1 LRWRREFFLC
11 VCGEYKKKKEE
22 ERRRRRRR
30 RGRWTCGGFKAVLP
44 VVADRWSCC
53 GGRRWLFSSLC
64 KGMSLC
70 FFFLLLIDTPFSIF
84 LFAKSVFDAIFSVAV
99 ERKNNGGSPFS
110 FLLPL

>member
-1 LRWRREFFLC
+1 MALLLSMQRHE
-11 VCGEYKKKKEE
+11 
-22 ERRRRRRR
+22 
-30 RGRWTCGGFKAVLP
+30 P
-44 VVADRWSCC
+44 
-53 GGRRWLFSSLC
+53 LF
-64 KGMSLC
+64 